1 MQITE
6 GVETPTIESLMRAL
20 LAFTKAGAPLSTPVK
35 VLAHRNREAAGF
47 VVEFGTL
54 LPEMSSSEIEVD
66 AATALAAEERA
77 RSRAK
82 KADDSA
88 ATD

>member
-35 VLAHRNREAAGF
+35 ILAHRNREAAGF

-54 LPEMSSSEIEVD
+54 LPEMDSTAVGEHAEAAVEIAAARRRKDAAD
-66 AATALAAEERA
+66 AAT
-77 RSRAK
+77 
-82 KADDSA
+82 D
-88 ATD
+88 